1 MNNNNLD
8 HTAEPDPIF
17 LQTLWRL
24 FKPTLM
30 KVIENRENESGL
42 EFRPNSENNILTKLP
57 EIDPFLKQM
66 TRQES
71 PPSHQTEKTKQML
84 YLKIINKK
92 KIHFL
97 YKKMQKLLIIVQK
110 KKFIRSRLK
119 KMG

>member
-57 EIDPFLKQM
+57 E
-66 TRQES
+66 
-71 PPSHQTEKTKQML
+71 
-84 YLKIINKK
+84 N
-92 KIHFL
+92 
-97 YKKMQKLLIIVQK
+97 
-110 KKFIRSRLK
+110 RSLSE
-119 KMG
+119 